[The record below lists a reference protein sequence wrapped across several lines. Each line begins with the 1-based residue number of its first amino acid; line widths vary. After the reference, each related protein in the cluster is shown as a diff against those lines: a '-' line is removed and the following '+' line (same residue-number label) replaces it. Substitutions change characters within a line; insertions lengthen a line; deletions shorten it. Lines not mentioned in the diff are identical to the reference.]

1 MANAKHLSS
10 AKNINTLQTPIYTAK
25 PNSAFPQIIKI
36 KASRKNQGQQQLISK
51 NVSKSPRRVITI
63 PASTGRW
70 PGKWS
75 CEYLVSL
82 KDLHLDDL
90 AEDGRKDTEVFV
102 SLSLQKHTG
111 FGLSVDGKVVTSIA
125 RMCSSCSSPFCRKID
140 TSICV
145 WVLPDDR
152 DDQSTELPEIGS
164 DDPSVIYV
172 RPGYE
177 ADLGSLIQDTI
188 RLQTAVK
195 ETCSESCEKS
205 EPKLHYIGDQTKASL
220 DRRWS
225 KLLQLKNT
233 ARPVDA
239 QSKSS

>member
-1 MANAKHLSS
+1 MAAKSIPS
-10 AKNINTLQTPIYTAK
+10 
-25 PNSAFPQIIKI
+25 FPQIIKI
-36 KASRKNQGQQQLISK
+36 RASRKNEEPLITRK
-51 NVSKSPRRVITI
+51 ASKSPRRVISI

-70 PGKWS
+70 PGQWT

-82 KDLHLDDL
+82 KDLQLDDL

-102 SLSLQKHTG
+102 SLSLQKHAG
-111 FGLSVDGKVVTSIA
+111 FGLSVDGKVVTTIA
-125 RMCSSCSSPFCRKID
+125 RKCSSCSSPYCRTID
-140 TSICV
+140 TSIRV

-152 DDQSTELPEIGS
+152 DDSSTELPEIGS

-177 ADLGSLIQDTI
+177 ADLGSLVQDTI

-205 EPKLHYIGDQTKASL
+205 EPKLHYIGDQRTASL

-225 KLLQLKNT
+225 KLLQLRN
-233 ARPVDA
+233 ANR
-239 QSKSS
+239 